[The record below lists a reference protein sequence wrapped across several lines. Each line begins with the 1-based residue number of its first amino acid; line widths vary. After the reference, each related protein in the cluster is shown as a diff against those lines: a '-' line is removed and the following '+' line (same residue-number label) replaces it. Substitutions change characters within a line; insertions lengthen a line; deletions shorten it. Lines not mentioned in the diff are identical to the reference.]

1 MQPKKSI
8 NEKELETL
16 KFWQDNKIFEKS
28 LNSSAPSFTFYDGPP
43 FATGLPHIG
52 HILAGTIKDAIPRY
66 QTMRGHRVR
75 RVWGWD
81 CHGLPIE
88 NMIEKELA
96 LNSKKEIEEYGVDK
110 FNQAAADSVL
120 RYEKEWKQIVP
131 RLGRWVDM
139 ERPYK
144 TMDATYTE
152 SVWWSWKTLYDKGL
166 AYEGH
171 KIMHICPR
179 CETPLA
185 QSEVGLEYHD
195 VTDLSVTTRF
205 ELVDEPRTFILA
217 WTTTPWTLPGNT
229 ALAVHRDIDYVKVR
243 ETATV
248 QITNNGNYET
258 PSLDNFIISKKSF
271 LQNSQ
276 KINPALDNFIDEQY
290 QYFGKLVR
298 VVEEFKG
305 EKLVGLE
312 YKPLFNY
319 FEEDL
324 KNGKIVNGENA
335 YKIWHAD
342 FITEDTGTG
351 IAHEAPAFGTEDME
365 LAKVNSIPVI
375 KHVHMNGEFVS
386 QVVESFSLKE
396 NKNAE
401 EIIGTKE
408 FSQGQNEESKIL
420 EGVKVKK
427 KDDTMS
433 TDVLIVRWLAENGKL
448 FSKEKIVHSYPL
460 CWRCKTPL
468 LNYATSSWFVDVPKI
483 KDKLISENSKV
494 KWIPEHIRDGRF
506 GKWLEG
512 AREWAVSRRRY
523 WGAPLPIWQS
533 KDGKVKVIGSLAELA
548 ELNVN
553 KPKNKYIVMRHGE
566 CISNTKNILDL
577 KGDDSNFL
585 TEKGKSIANDNRN
598 KLKDQVDII
607 YTSPFLRAVETSNI
621 ISNGKVEVIQDE
633 RLKESDFGEWHGKIV
648 NDFINWFNL

>member
-8 NEKELETL
+8 NDKELEIL

-28 LNSSAPSFTFYDGPP
+28 LNPHSPPHEGGARGGGEFESRTRPTDFTFYDGPP
-43 FATGLPHIG
+43 FATGLPHTG

-88 NMIEKELA
+88 NMIEKELG
-96 LNSKKEIEEYGVDK
+96 LNSKKDIEDYGIDK

-120 RYEKEWKQIVP
+120 RYEKEWKQIIP

-139 ERPYK
+139 EHPYK

-195 VTDLSVTTRF
+195 VTDMTVTVEF
-205 ELVDEPRTFILA
+205 KLKNKSYNGKPLYILA

-229 ALAVHRDIDYVKVR
+229 ALAVNKELNYV
-243 ETATV
+243 
-248 QITNNGNYET
+248 
-258 PSLDNFIISKKSF
+258 
-271 LQNSQ
+271 
-276 KINPALDNFIDEQY
+276 
-290 QYFGKLVR
+290 
-298 VVEEFKG
+298 VVESKFENEINYFIVAKKLL
-305 EKLVGLE
+305 EKVFAKSAS
-312 YKPLFNY
+312 YKVIEEIKIEDYIGQDYEPLFQTFNNEK
-319 FEEDL
+319 FL
-324 KNGKIVNGENA
+324 NKLENA
-335 YKIWHAD
+335 ENIWKVWHAD
-342 FITEDTGTG
+342 FITEDAGTG
-351 IAHEAPAFGTEDME
+351 IAHEAPAFGAEDME
-365 LAKVNSIPVI
+365 LAKANNIPVI
-375 KHVHMNGEFVS
+375 KHVLMNGHFVS
-386 QVVESFSLKE
+386 EV
-396 NKNAE
+396 
-401 EIIGTKE
+401 
-408 FSQGQNEESKIL
+408 EESVPEL
-420 EGVKVKK
+420 AGLVVKK
-427 KDDTMS
+427 KDDSIS
-433 TDVLIVRWLAENGKL
+433 TDIEIVKLLAHSGKL

-468 LNYATSSWFVDVPKI
+468 LNYATSSWFVDVPAI
-483 KDKLISENSKV
+483 KDKLIAENNKV

-533 KDGKVKVIGSLAELA
+533 SSGKVKVIGSLAELA
-548 ELNVN
+548 ELNAN
-553 KPKNKYIVMRHGE
+553 KSKNKYIVMRHE
-566 CISNTKNILDL
+566 SQI
-577 KGDDSNFL
+577 
-585 TEKGKSIANDNRN
+585 
-598 KLKDQVDII
+598 II
-607 YTSPFLRAVETSNI
+607 YRANMILVTT
-621 ISNGKVEVIQDE
+621 Q
-633 RLKESDFGEWHGKIV
+633 KI
-648 NDFINWFNL
+648 D